1 MSSRA
6 IIILSWKNVW
16 RNPVRSGIVILS
28 VVVATWSGIFMVGF
42 FNGMTVQFVRDQ
54 LQNYTSHIQIHDTRY
69 VDENLPEYT
78 IRDADQI
85 INSLKSFDFVTQVT
99 PRTVIN
105 GLISSANNN
114 FGVTIEGVQPNLEI
128 QTTAI
133 HSYLIEGEYLKG
145 TLRNP
150 VYIGSDLAQK
160 LSVQLRSRIVL
171 TFQDTQGNITAG
183 AFRVE
188 GIFKTPNKAFN
199 EGNILVRAEDLNR
212 LLGDENAVHEIII
225 MVDDYVQSEN
235 YTQQIQSVLTD
246 SVIVRSWK
254 DVSPMLKYI
263 ESSMDIS
270 MYLVMVILIIALCFG
285 IINTML
291 MAVLE
296 RTAELGMLRAVGL
309 NKIRS
314 FSMIM
319 LETTFLTMIGSP
331 VGLFLGWIFN
341 AWYGVHGIDLAF
353 FSQGL
358 ELYGFNSMIYP
369 ELGLSYYLN
378 ITILMLLATIFSA
391 TFPALKAL
399 RLNPVEAIRKQ

>member
-6 IIILSWKNVW
+6 IIVLSWKNVW

-69 VDENLPEYT
+69 VDESLPEFT
-78 IRDADQI
+78 IREADQI
-85 INSLKSFDFVTQVT
+85 INSLQAFDFVTQVT

-114 FGVTIEGVQPNLEI
+114 YGVTIEGVRPDLEV

-133 HSYLIEGEYLKG
+133 HSYLIEGEYLTG
-145 TLRNP
+145 SLRNP
-150 VYIGSDLAQK
+150 VFIGSDLAQK
-160 LSVQLRSRIVL
+160 LAVQLRSRIVL
-171 TFQDTQGNITAG
+171 TFQDKQGNITAG
-183 AFRVE
+183 AFRIE

-199 EGNILVRAEDLNR
+199 EGNILVRADDLNR
-212 LLGDENAVHEIII
+212 LLGDEQAVHEIIV
-225 MVDDYVQSEN
+225 MVDDYMKSED
-235 YTQQIQSVLTD
+235 YALQIQSVL
-246 SVIVRSWK
+246 SNEVVVRSWK
-254 DVSPMLKYI
+254 DLSPMLKYI

-285 IINTML
+285 VINTML

-309 NKIRS
+309 NKFKS
-314 FSMIM
+314 FTMIM

-331 VGLFLGWIFN
+331 LGLLLGWSFN
-341 AWYGVHGIDLAF
+341 AWYGEKGIDLAF
-353 FSQGL
+353 FSKGL

-369 ELGLSYYLN
+369 ELGLTYYLD
-378 ITILMLLATIFSA
+378 ITLLMLLATVFSA
-391 TFPALKAL
+391 IFPALKAL
-399 RLNPVEAIRKQ
+399 KLNPVEAIRKH